1 MNLPGALHLGL
12 CYLRRHRGKTALLIA
27 AISLSLILPFAVAHT
42 VRLAEQHLRARADS
56 TPLIFGAAGS
66 ELELVF
72 NSLYFSKPDI
82 SGVSAGDAEA
92 LASKSMARVIPIHAR
107 FSARG
112 FPVIGTSLDYFEFR
126 QLTIADGGNFIRLG
140 DCVLG
145 TKVAKELGLAP
156 GDSLITT
163 PDALFDMAGTFP
175 LKMRITGVLAPSGG
189 PDDNAVFADT
199 RTSWV
204 VAGLAH
210 GHQDATTTD
219 EDQKLKSEEGDAN
232 SNITLNASVV
242 QYNEVTPENIG
253 SFHFHGDPADFPL
266 TASIVLPRDTK
277 AETLL
282 FGRYADDEA
291 NAQLLRPRT
300 VMDDLFD
307 TVFRI
312 RDLVLLALA
321 AVALAAAAIAILV
334 FALSNRL
341 RTREFQ
347 NLENLGADPATVRFL
362 VSFEAAFVI
371 VASIII
377 TASVLAILHLTS
389 TTWLSTFSA

>member
-1 MNLPGALHLGL
+1 MNFSGAIHLGL
-12 CYLRRHRGKTALLIA
+12 CYLRQHRGKTTLLIA

-42 VRLAEQHLRARADS
+42 VRLAEQHLRSRADS
-56 TPLIFGAAGS
+56 TPLVFGAVGS

-82 SGVSAGDAEA
+82 NSVTAGEAEA
-92 LASKSMARVIPIHAR
+92 LSTEGMASTIPIHAR

-112 FPVIGTSLDYFEFR
+112 FPVIGTSLDYFDFR
-126 QLTIADGGNFIRLG
+126 QLSFSSGDAFIRLG

-145 TKVAKELGLAP
+145 AKVAKELGLGP
-156 GDSLITT
+156 GDHLITT

-175 LKMRITGVLAPSGG
+175 LKMRITGVLAAVGG

-204 VAGLAH
+204 IAGLAH
-210 GHQDATTTD
+210 GHQDAATAD
-219 EDQKLKSEEGDAN
+219 DDQKLGESDDGSIA
-232 SNITLNASVV
+232 LNAAVV
-242 QYNEVTPENIG
+242 EYNEVTPDNID

-266 TASIVLPRDTK
+266 TAAIVLPRDAR

-282 FGRYADDEA
+282 MGRFTGNEPA
-291 NAQLLRPRT
+291 AQLLRPRS

-307 TVFRI
+307 TVFQI
-312 RDLVLLALA
+312 RDLILLALG
-321 AVALAAAAIAILV
+321 AVALAAAAIAVLV

-341 RTREFQ
+341 RAREFQ
-347 NLENLGADPATVRFL
+347 NLKNLGADPSTVRFL
-362 VSFEAAFVI
+362 VSFEASFVI
-371 VASIII
+371 LSSIAI
-377 TASVLAILHLTS
+377 TAGVITILHLTS
-389 TTWLSTFSA
+389 PVWLTNFSA

>member
-56 TPLIFGAAGS
+56 TPLVFGAAGS

-72 NSLYFSKPDI
+72 NSLYFTKPDI
-82 SGVSAGDAEA
+82 SSVTAGEAEA
-92 LASKSMARVIPIHAR
+92 LRKDRMARVIPVHAR

-112 FPVIGTSLDYFEFR
+112 FPVIGTSLDYFDFR
-126 QLTIADGGNFIRLG
+126 QLAFARGGNFIRLG

-145 TKVAKELGLAP
+145 ARVAADLDLGP

-189 PDDNAVFADT
+189 PDDSAVFADT

-204 VAGLAH
+204 IAGLAH
-210 GHQDATTTD
+210 GHQDATSANEEQILTSDDNATD
-219 EDQKLKSEEGDAN
+219 A
-232 SNITLNASVV
+232 NITLNASIV
-242 QYNEVTPENIG
+242 QYNEVTPENIE
-253 SFHFHGDPADFPL
+253 SFHFHGDPAEFPL
-266 TASIVLPRDTK
+266 TAAIVLPRDTK

-282 FGRYADDEA
+282 IGRYTDDQA
-291 NAQLLRPRT
+291 TAQLLRPRT

-341 RTREFQ
+341 RSREFQ
-347 NLENLGADPATVRFL
+347 NLENLGADAATVRFL

-371 VASIII
+371 LASLVITALVVAS
-377 TASVLAILHLTS
+377 LHLTS
-389 TTWLSTFSA
+389 PIWLSTFSA

>member
-1 MNLPGALHLGL
+1 MNLAGALHLGL
-12 CYLRRHRGKTALLIA
+12 CYLRRNRGKTLLLIA

-56 TPLIFGAAGS
+56 TPLVFGAVGS

-82 SGVSAGDAEA
+82 NSIVVAQAEA
-92 LASKSMARVIPIHAR
+92 LSADGMSRIIPIHAR

-112 FPVIGTSLDYFEFR
+112 FPVIGTSLDYFDFR
-126 QLTIADGGNFIRLG
+126 QLTFAAGDAFIRLG

-145 TKVAKELGLAP
+145 AQVAKQLGLGP
-156 GDSLITT
+156 GDHLITT

-175 LKMRITGVLAPSGG
+175 LKMRITGVLAAVGS

-199 RTSWV
+199 LTSWV
-204 VAGLAH
+204 IAGLAH
-210 GHQDATTTD
+210 GHQDAASAD
-219 EDQKLKSEEGDAN
+219 ADQKLSESEDG
-232 SNITLNASVV
+232 NIALNAAIVE
-242 QYNEVTPENIG
+242 YNEITPDNID

-266 TASIVLPRDTK
+266 TAAIVLPRDSR

-282 FGRYADDEA
+282 IGRFTGTEPS
-291 NAQLLRPRT
+291 AQLLRPRS

-312 RDLVLLALA
+312 RDLVLLALG
-321 AVALAAAAIAILV
+321 AVALAAATIALLV

-341 RTREFQ
+341 RAGEFH
-347 NLENLGADPATVRFL
+347 NLENLGADPSTVRFL

-371 VASIII
+371 LSSLVI
-377 TASVLAILHLTS
+377 TAMVVAILHLTS
-389 TTWLSTFSA
+389 PLWLSTFSA

>member
-1 MNLPGALHLGL
+1 MNFAGALHLGL
-12 CYLRRHRGKTALLIA
+12 CYLRRHRGKTVLLIA

-42 VRLAEQHLRARADS
+42 VRLAEQHLRARSDS
-56 TPLIFGAAGS
+56 TPLVFGAVGS

-72 NSLYFSKPDI
+72 NSLYFTKPDI
-82 SGVSAGDAEA
+82 NSITAGEAEA
-92 LASKSMARVIPIHAR
+92 LSAESMSRVIPIHAR

-112 FPVIGTSLDYFEFR
+112 FPVIGTSLDYFDFR
-126 QLTIADGGNFIRLG
+126 RLTFTSGDAFIRLG

-145 TKVAKELGLAP
+145 ANVAKHLGLGP
-156 GDSLITT
+156 GDHLITT

-175 LKMRITGVLAPSGG
+175 LKMRITGVLATVGG

-204 VAGLAH
+204 IAGLAH
-210 GHQDATTTD
+210 GHQDAATAD
-219 EDQKLKSEEGDAN
+219 ADQKLAGSEDGSIA
-232 SNITLNASVV
+232 LNAAVV
-242 QYNEVTPENIG
+242 EYNEVTPDNID

-266 TASIVLPRDTK
+266 TAAIVLPRDSR

-282 FGRYADDEA
+282 MGRFTGNDPS
-291 NAQLLRPRT
+291 AQLLRPRS

-312 RDLVLLALA
+312 RDLVLLALG
-321 AVALAAAAIAILV
+321 AVALAAAAIAVLV

-341 RTREFQ
+341 RAREFH
-347 NLENLGADPATVRFL
+347 NLENLGADPSTLRFL
-362 VSFEAAFVI
+362 ISFEAAFVI
-371 VASIII
+371 LSSLAI
-377 TASVLAILHLTS
+377 TATVIAIVQLTS
-389 TTWLSTFSA
+389 PLWLSTFST